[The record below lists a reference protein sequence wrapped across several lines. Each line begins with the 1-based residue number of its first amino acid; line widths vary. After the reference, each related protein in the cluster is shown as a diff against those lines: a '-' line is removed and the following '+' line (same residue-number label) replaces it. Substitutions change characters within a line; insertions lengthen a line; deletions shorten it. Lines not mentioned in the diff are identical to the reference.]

1 MELSSDGMDGIATV
15 QLSVGHYSAPN
26 NNNRNNNRKPLERN
40 RETARGLRQKRKIIE
55 ERE

>member
-40 RETARGLRQKRKIIE
+40 GETASRLRQKRE
-55 ERE
+55 